1 MNVAVI
7 GLGNIG
13 KLHKYV
19 LEKLG
24 ITVKAI
30 CDIEVKKAIG
40 YSGKFYTDYREMLDN
55 EDIDA
60 VHICTPHY
68 LHAEMIIRAL
78 ENGIN
83 VLCEKPLCIELK
95 DIPRIINA
103 EKNSRAILG
112 VCHQNRFNEVN
123 VFTKKYIEDKKI
135 ISAHGTLVW
144 RRDAEYYASGSW
156 RGKKSTEGGGVLI
169 NQALHTLDLMQWLC
183 GMPKAVSASVGN
195 LSLKGIIETEDTA
208 SLYCEGTNDFTFF
221 ATNAGKADMPA
232 EMEFML
238 DNGETLNVFPDKLLI
253 NGEKAIGEDL
263 ACENRKN
270 CYGNGHEKLIKSF
283 YSCVADKRRFEIDG
297 EEGSKA
303 VKIILAAYASGGNRK
318 EIN

>member
-30 CDIEVKKAIG
+30 CDADEKKAIG
-40 YSGKFYTDYREMLDN
+40 YSGKFYTDYREMLYN

-68 LHAEMIIRAL
+68 LHAEMIIHAL

-95 DIPRIINA
+95 DIPRILNA

-112 VCHQNRFNEVN
+112 ACHQNRFNEVN

-156 RGKKSTEGGGVLI
+156 RGKK
-169 NQALHTLDLMQWLC
+169 AR
-183 GMPKAVSASVGN
+183 KAA
-195 LSLKGIIETEDTA
+195 
-208 SLYCEGTNDFTFF
+208 
-221 ATNAGKADMPA
+221 
-232 EMEFML
+232 
-238 DNGETLNVFPDKLLI
+238 
-253 NGEKAIGEDL
+253 
-263 ACENRKN
+263 AC
-270 CYGNGHEKLIKSF
+270 
-283 YSCVADKRRFEIDG
+283 
-297 EEGSKA
+297 
-303 VKIILAAYASGGNRK
+303 
-318 EIN
+318 